1 MSKRPAMTVDI
12 TPGQALRLS
21 GVSLDSGEIVITL
34 EQKSGQRARLRVEA
48 GADVKIKRPSQRGV
62 DPQK

>member
-1 MSKRPAMTVDI
+1 MTERRAMTVDVA
-12 TPGQALRLS
+12 PGQAVRLS

-48 GADVKIKRPSQRGV
+48 GADVKIRRPPQRGG
-62 DPQK
+62 DSQK